1 MESARFF
8 NGIWEVFPSNV
19 AMSLFMNLKT
29 SQHHRDTLRCTAHGP
44 ELGSCIYLP
53 KNAVYTV
60 SAVCKQ
66 AVPLGVGVREE
77 MKTFG

>member
-1 MESARFF
+1 
-8 NGIWEVFPSNV
+8 
-19 AMSLFMNLKT
+19 MNLKT
-29 SQHHRDTLRCTAHGP
+29 SQHNQDTLRCTAHGP
-44 ELGSCIYLP
+44 ELGSCIYLL
-53 KNAVYTV
+53 KNAEYTV

>member
-1 MESARFF
+1 
-8 NGIWEVFPSNV
+8 
-19 AMSLFMNLKT
+19 MSLFMNLKT
-29 SQHHRDTLRCTAHGP
+29 SQHHQDTLRYTAYSP
-44 ELGSCIYLP
+44 ELGSCIYLL

-60 SAVCKQ
+60 SAVRKQ